1 MSFLSDEGE
10 IGYVVL
16 DAAGK
21 DRFDWISADI
31 ITSSRL
37 DISPSN
43 TNADI
48 FTKQVNHSA
57 TFFPIVSS

>member
-1 MSFLSDEGE
+1 MSFLRDEGE

-21 DRFDWISADI
+21 DRFNWISGDI

-37 DISPSN
+37 DIAPSN
-43 TNADI
+43 TNADL
-48 FTKQVNHSA
+48 FNL
-57 TFFPIVSS
+57 